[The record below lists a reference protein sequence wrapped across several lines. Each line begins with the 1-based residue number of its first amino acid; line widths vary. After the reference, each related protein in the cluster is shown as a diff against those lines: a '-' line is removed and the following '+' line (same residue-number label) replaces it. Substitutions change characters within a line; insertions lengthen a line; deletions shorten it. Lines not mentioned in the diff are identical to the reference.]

1 MQNRRSEFTVI
12 EKTWFVIGCFL
23 AAGTDA
29 NVWMIIFGEN
39 GDTGTLALKESSNTN
54 KFERKQT
61 DTFRFPDILGL
72 GELSKVRIWHDNS
85 GESIQAVFTTSVN
98 TQ

>member
-1 MQNRRSEFTVI
+1 M
-12 EKTWFVIGCFL
+12 IGCFL

-39 GDTGTLALKESSNTN
+39 GDTGTLTLKESNNTN

-61 DTFRFPDILGL
+61 DTFRFADVLSL

-85 GESIQAVFTTSVN
+85 GEPIRALRTTLGC
-98 TQ
+98 

>member
-1 MQNRRSEFTVI
+1 MI
-12 EKTWFVIGCFL
+12 ACFL

-39 GDTGTLALKESSNTN
+39 GDSGTLTLKESSNTN

-61 DTFRFPDILGL
+61 DTFHFPDILSL

-85 GESIQAVFTTSVN
+85 GEPIRALRTTLVMSRLGS
-98 TQ
+98 